1 MWPRCFC
8 RRSRMCADCRAVSGS
23 GARGDGGCL
32 RLRARIAALLCLVL
46 ALSGGCCLL
55 PRAASP
61 IPEPL
66 PRLEVEAMLSR
77 SAGRIRTLKDAG
89 ISLVIESG
97 PQGDRKALPTLGGV
111 MAFDAALPGL
121 WLLAD
126 KLGRTVF
133 TLRALGDSFSVE
145 FPHTREVV
153 VGGPASFE
161 RLPHIVRPREVQ
173 LFFGP
178 LDALGITRPSTRMVV
193 EPRFYRFDVYVGSEV
208 VRRVYAGRREVA
220 INRIVDYDSLGRIRT
235 EIFLDKYT
243 DIAGIPVPLLL
254 CVERPLSGGR
264 LTLRLS
270 RPKLNTELN
279 KALFE
284 AKRRAGWKY
293 INLDYE
299 PLSEVEA
306 FRERE

>member
-1 MWPRCFC
+1 
-8 RRSRMCADCRAVSGS
+8 MCADCRVILGP
-23 GARGDGGCL
+23 GARDDGGRL

-46 ALSGGCCLL
+46 ALSGGCRLL
-55 PRAASP
+55 PRTASP
-61 IPEPL
+61 VPEPL

-97 PQGDRKALPTLGGV
+97 PEGDRETLPALRGV

-133 TLRALGDSFSVE
+133 TLRALGDSFSIE

-161 RLPHIVRPREVQ
+161 RLPHVVRPREVQ

-178 LDALGITRPSTRMVV
+178 LDALGITWPSTRMVV
-193 EPRFYRFDVYVGSEV
+193 EPRFYRFDVYVGGQL
-208 VRRVYAGRREVA
+208 VRRIYVGRRKVV

-235 EIFLDKYT
+235 EIFLDKYR
-243 DIAGIPVPLLL
+243 DIAGILVPFFLR
-254 CVERPLSGGR
+254 VERPLSGGR

-270 RPKLNTELN
+270 RPKLNTELS

-284 AKRRAGWKY
+284 ARRRAGWKY
-293 INLDYE
+293 INLDHE